1 MEPSLTEAAGKPPWF
16 GRGQPDRFFAE
27 SFATGFGARRDGR
40 RKIFGKNLNTG
51 HRAIAIGHLIHNNL
65 CRAFPISPREL
76 VDMNRKELV
85 DALAAKT
92 DSTKAD
98 AERAVGALIDI
109 ISGTLKKGDSLTLV
123 GFGTFEVRKRAAR
136 TGRNPK
142 TGEEL
147 KIKAAKVPAF
157 KAGATLK
164 ALVNGAK
171 K

>member
-1 MEPSLTEAAGKPPWF
+1 MEI
-16 GRGQPDRFFAE
+16 Q
-27 SFATGFGARRDGR
+27 
-40 RKIFGKNLNTG
+40 N
-51 HRAIAIGHLIHNNL
+51 
-65 CRAFPISPREL
+65 
-76 VDMNRKELV
+76 MNRKELI

-98 AERAVGALIDI
+98 AERSVAALIDI
-109 ISGTLKKGDSLTLV
+109 ISGTLKKGESLTLV

-136 TGRNPK
+136 IGRNPK

-164 ALVNGAK
+164 AVVNGVK

>member
-1 MEPSLTEAAGKPPWF
+1 
-16 GRGQPDRFFAE
+16 
-27 SFATGFGARRDGR
+27 
-40 RKIFGKNLNTG
+40 
-51 HRAIAIGHLIHNNL
+51 
-65 CRAFPISPREL
+65 
-76 VDMNRKELV
+76 MNRKELV

-98 AERAVGALIDI
+98 AERNVGALIDI
-109 ISGTLKKGDSLTLV
+109 ISTTLKKGDSLTLV